1 MRCSASQ
8 TTCTGPEIQ
17 VRARGVIEALLFAQV
32 LEPLVKPL
40 GSAGELTLTTVA
52 QQIFAPKDA

>member
-1 MRCSASQ
+1 M
-8 TTCTGPEIQ
+8 IQ